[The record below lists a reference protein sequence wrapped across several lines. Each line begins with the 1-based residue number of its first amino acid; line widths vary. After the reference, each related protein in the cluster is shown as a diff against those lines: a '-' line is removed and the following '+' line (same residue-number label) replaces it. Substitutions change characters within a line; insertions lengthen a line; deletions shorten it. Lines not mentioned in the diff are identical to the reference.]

1 MVYYRR
7 TVRDGEMK
15 LTDLKSNEQVLANDL
30 EQPSFR
36 AEWERTSVAR
46 ALAVQV
52 LAFRTKNDLSQRE
65 LAGMLGISQ
74 PHVSRVEAGIHNP
87 DIETLSRIAD
97 VMRTEIQVTIPPQRR
112 EPTLR
117 THQPRRRRPIRRQAE
132 KLPVAEQKTG
142 AG

>member
-1 MVYYRR
+1 
-7 TVRDGEMK
+7 MK
-15 LTDLKSNEQVLANDL
+15 LTDLKSNEQVLAKDL

-74 PHVSRVEAGIHNP
+74 PHVSRIEAGIHNP

-97 VMRTEIQVTIPPQRR
+97 VMHTEIQVTIPPQRR

-117 THQPRRRRPIRRQAE
+117 THQPRRRRAIS
-132 KLPVAEQKTG
+132 
-142 AG
+142 

>member
-1 MVYYRR
+1 
-7 TVRDGEMK
+7 MK
-15 LTDLKSNEQVLANDL
+15 LTDLKSNEQVLAKDL

-74 PHVSRVEAGIHNP
+74 PHVSRIEAGIHNP
-87 DIETLSRIAD
+87 DIETLSRLAD

-117 THQPRRRRPIRRQAE
+117 THQLRHRRPVSGQAE
-132 KLPVAEQKTG
+132 RHPVAQQKTT

>member
-1 MVYYRR
+1 MR
-7 TVRDGEMK
+7 
-15 LTDLKSNEQVLANDL
+15 LTDLKPNEQVLAEDL

-74 PHVSRVEAGIHNP
+74 PHVSRIEAGIHNP

-117 THQPRRRRPIRRQAE
+117 THQPRRRRPVSGQAE
-132 KLPVAEQKTG
+132 KLPVAQQKAA

>member
-1 MVYYRR
+1 VVYSRR
-7 TVRDGEMK
+7 TVRDGK
-15 LTDLKSNEQVLANDL
+15 LKFTDLKPNEQVLAEDL

-52 LAFRTKNDLSQRE
+52 LAFRAKNDLSQRE

-74 PHVSRVEAGIHNP
+74 PHVSRLEAGIHNP

-97 VMRTEIQVTIPPQRR
+97 VMRTEIQVTIPSQRR

-117 THQPRRRRPIRRQAE
+117 THQPRYRRATSQQAE
-132 KLPVAEQKTG
+132 KNPVAEQKAA